1 MKLLIDENISY
12 RVLKVI
18 NIDFPESIH
27 VSDESGLKEDS
38 TIFLFAKQNKFSIV
52 TYDEDFLELQTMKGF
67 PPKVIWLRFGNSN
80 NLRVANKLLDNR
92 QKIKDFILDPEK
104 GTIEIY

>member
-1 MKLLIDENISY
+1 MKLLLDENISY
-12 RVLKVI
+12 RVLKI
-18 NIDFPESIH
+18 IMADFPRSSH
-27 VSDESGLKEDS
+27 VSDESGLREDS
-38 TIFLFAKQNKFSIV
+38 AIFLFAKQNQFSIV

-92 QKIKDFILDPEK
+92 QKIKYFILDPKK

>member
-1 MKLLIDENISY
+1 MKLLLDENISY
-12 RVLKVI
+12 RVLKI
-18 NIDFPESIH
+18 IKADFPGSSH
-27 VSDESGLKEDS
+27 VSDESGLREDS
-38 TIFLFAKQNKFSIV
+38 AIFLFAKQNQFSIV

-67 PPKVIWLRFGNSN
+67 PPKVIWLRFGNAN

-92 QKIKDFILDPEK
+92 DKIRDFFLDPEK